1 MPESAHSPSARD
13 NRLISHSMTG
23 ELTDSAL
30 REAAAVRIRAA
41 GDLPGASVDRQLA
54 LLDEL
59 AQTELGRFLLRHR
72 GLDAAW
78 THRLV
83 THEPG
88 SEHAVALTGIEKDLY
103 ERLPATCAT
112 RERYGIFRR
121 ELQALV
127 HSGATLASVPCGLMG
142 DLLSLDYRPFDDV
155 SLIGIDLDADALAQ
169 VEAATSERASNAR
182 VTLSCEDAWALS
194 LEGRADVL
202 TSNGLNIYE
211 SDDARVTELY
221 RSFLRALKPNGTLV
235 TSFLTPPPTLSAESP
250 WNMERVDPAAL
261 ALQYVLFV
269 RIVDVRWSAFRTHE
283 QTRRQLEEAG
293 FADIRFVDDA
303 ARMFPTV
310 VAKRRG

>member
-1 MPESAHSPSARD
+1 MTESASSPSISD
-13 NRLISHSMTG
+13 SRLISHSMSDP
-23 ELTDSAL
+23 LTDSAL
-30 REAAAVRIRAA
+30 REAAAARIRAA

-54 LLDEL
+54 LLDAL

-78 THRLV
+78 TQRLV
-83 THEPG
+83 SHEPG
-88 SEHAVALTGIEKDLY
+88 SAASVALTGIEKDLY

-121 ELQALV
+121 ELQALLR
-127 HSGATLASVPCGLMG
+127 SGATLASVPCGLMG
-142 DLLSLDYRPFDDV
+142 DLLSLDYRQYDDV
-155 SLIGIDLDADALAQ
+155 SLIGIDLDAAALAQ
-169 VEAATSERASNAR
+169 VKALTSEREPNPR
-182 VTLSCEDAWALS
+182 VTLACEDAWALS
-194 LEGRADVL
+194 LDGRADVL

-211 SDDARVTELY
+211 PDDARVTDLY
-221 RSFLRALKPNGTLV
+221 RSFLRALKPGGTLV

-261 ALQYVLFV
+261 ALQFVLFV

-293 FADIRFVDDA
+293 FAEIRFVDDA

-310 VAKRRG
+310 IAKRPG